1 MIMKTFT
8 CNERSVLRRLAEAK
22 ALVPQLWY
30 LEVMN
35 VILAVEKHKTL
46 KSNQVEDFILQ
57 LAKLS
62 NCGWLPDH
70 TTSVPQNVFLAR
82 NYKLS
87 RYDAAYLELAMHMG
101 LPMATL
107 DKDLKE
113 AAEQARVKLYLV

>member
-1 MIMKTFT
+1 MQSSLIAVDSLTTQQAFSKTF
-8 CNERSVLRRLAEAK
+8 L
-22 ALVPQLWY
+22 
-30 LEVMN
+30 
-35 VILAVEKHKTL
+35 
-46 KSNQVEDFILQ
+46 
-57 LAKLS
+57 
-62 NCGWLPDH
+62 
-70 TTSVPQNVFLAR
+70 LAR